1 MVEAF
6 YFELKSF
13 IYETVEYLTIEHASK
28 SYGEKVLF
36 ENLSMSI
43 SKGDKIAII
52 AKNGSGKSTLLKV
65 IAGFEPAE
73 GERAKVRLNSAIK
86 TAFLD
91 QEPDFDSDDTVMQ
104 VLLDMDNEAV
114 RAIKNYQDAVL
125 HGDAELIEKALTQME
140 DLKAWAMEAKI
151 KEVLFK
157 LNLTDVDQKVE
168 TLSGGQK
175 KRLALAKIIIEEPD
189 FLILDEPTNHID
201 IEMIEWLEKYL
212 QSNALTLLM
221 VTHDRYF
228 LERVCNQIIEL
239 DKGKIWVYRGNYSDY
254 LEKKAM
260 RAHQDLVSL
269 DKAKKLLSKELE
281 WVRRQPKAR
290 GTKAKSRVDSYHKL
304 DDHVSSITF
313 DKVFEIDVD
322 TARLGKKIVEFYDA
336 SKSYGDNQLLRNF
349 WYKFKKGE
357 RVGIS
362 GANGTGKSTFIKLI
376 TGEERLTTGKRVI
389 GETVLFGHYQQDGI
403 QLNEDKRVIDVIRS
417 YGEYIPLKKGQK
429 LSAARLLETFMFP
442 PYQHQV
448 YVSQL
453 SGGERK
459 RLHLLCVLM
468 GNPNFLI
475 LDEPTNDLDVL
486 TLNVLEDYLSQFP
499 GCLVIIS
506 HDRFFMDK
514 LVDHMFIF
522 KGGGD
527 IKDFNGTY
535 SDWKASVS
543 TYNSEIKAQ
552 VKELESNEKSKP
564 DTVKRKLSYK
574 EKMEMQTIEKDLK
587 TMEKRQKEIEAMF
600 LSLTLDSQAINE
612 LSIELSQI
620 KNLTDEKEL
629 RWLELSEVED

>member
-1 MVEAF
+1 M
-6 YFELKSF
+6 
-13 IYETVEYLTIEHASK
+13 EYLMIEQASK
-28 SYGEKVLF
+28 SFGEKTLF
-36 ENLSMSI
+36 KDLSLTI
-43 SKGDKIAII
+43 SKGEKIAII

-65 IAGFEPAE
+65 IAGIESAE
-73 GERAKVRLNSAIK
+73 GERAIVHLNKKVK

-91 QEPDFDSDDTVMQ
+91 QEPEFNPLDTVLQ
-104 VLLDMDNEAV
+104 VLMETDRPEIK
-114 RAIKNYQDAVL
+114 AIKAYEEALILDNP
-125 HGDAELIEKALTQME
+125 ELIQQALASMD
-140 DLKAWAMEAKI
+140 DLKAWNMESKI
-151 KEVLFK
+151 KETLYK
-157 LNLTDVDQKVE
+157 LNLSDLEQKVE
-168 TLSGGQK
+168 TLSGGQQ

-201 IEMIEWLEKYL
+201 VEMIEWLENYL
-212 QSNALTLLM
+212 QSSSLTILM

-254 LEKKAM
+254 LAKKAM
-260 RAHQDLVSL
+260 RTHQEKTNL
-269 DKAKKLLSKELE
+269 DKSKKLLSKELD

-304 DDHVSSITF
+304 DEHISSITYE
-313 DKVFEIDVD
+313 KVFEIDID
-322 TARLGKKIVEFYDA
+322 TVRLSKKIVEFYDA
-336 SKSYGDNQLLRNF
+336 SKSYGDKLLLKEF

-362 GANGTGKSTFIKLI
+362 GRNGTGKSTFIKLI
-376 TGEERLTTGKRVI
+376 TGSEKLTTGKRVI
-389 GETVLFGHYQQDGI
+389 GETVSFGHYQQDGI

-417 YGEYIPLKKGQK
+417 YGEFIPLKKGQK

-442 PYQHQV
+442 PEQHQV

-468 GNPNFLI
+468 CNPNFLI

-522 KGGGD
+522 TGEGVIQD
-527 IKDFNGTY
+527 YNGTY
-535 SDWKASVS
+535 SEWKRSQEGHM
-543 TYNSEIKAQ
+543 TRNSPDVI
-552 VKELESNEKSKP
+552 EKSELP
-564 DTVKRKLSYK
+564 LIEEGDAEVVRKMSYK
-574 EKMEMQTIEKDLK
+574 EKMEM
-587 TMEKRQKEIEAMF
+587 KEIEKQLDKYSKRKKEIEQAF
-600 LSLTLDSQAINE
+600 LDTTIDSDQISA
-612 LSIELSQI
+612 LSIELGQI
-620 KNLTDEKEL
+620 NNLTDEKEM
-629 RWLELSEVED
+629 RWLELSEIEE

>member
-1 MVEAF
+1 M
-6 YFELKSF
+6 
-13 IYETVEYLTIEHASK
+13 EYLTIEHASK

-36 ENLSMSI
+36 EDLSMTI
-43 SKGDKIAII
+43 SKGEKIAII

-65 IAGFEPAE
+65 IAGLETAE
-73 GERAKVRLNSAIK
+73 GERAVVRLNRTVR

-91 QEPDFDSDDTVMQ
+91 QEPDFNPEDNVMQ
-104 VLLDMDNEAV
+104 VLLDMDNEV
-114 RAIKNYQDAVL
+114 VKAIKNYQEAVL
-125 HGDAELIEKALTQME
+125 HDRADQIEEALSQME
-140 DLKAWAMEAKI
+140 EFKAWAMEAKI

-157 LNLTDVDQKVE
+157 LNLTDLDQKIG

-175 KRLALAKIIIEEPD
+175 KRLALAKIIIDEPD

-212 QSNALTLLM
+212 QSSALTLLM

-260 RAHQDLVSL
+260 RSHQDQQSL

-290 GTKAKSRVDSYHKL
+290 GTKAKSRVDSFHKL
-304 DDHVSSITF
+304 DEHVSSISYDEIF
-313 DKVFEIDVD
+313 QIDVD

-336 SKSYGDNQLLRNF
+336 SKSYGDRKMLEGF

-376 TGEERLTTGKRVI
+376 TGEERLTSGKRVI

-403 QLNEDKRVIDVIRS
+403 QLDHDKRVIDVIRS

-442 PYQHQV
+442 PFQHQV
-448 YVSQL
+448 FVSQL

-522 KGGGD
+522 KGEGD

-535 SDWKASVS
+535 SEWKRSQTNYS
-543 TYNSEIKAQ
+543 SNSSDSSIQTPKDIVE
-552 VKELESNEKSKP
+552 ENEEESPE
-564 DTVKRKLSYK
+564 RKLSYK
-574 EKMEMQTIEKDLK
+574 EKMEIKSLEKDLENL
-587 TMEKRQKEIEAMF
+587 EKRRKEIEALF
-600 LSLTLDSQAINE
+600 IQGSLENGQINE
-612 LSIELSQI
+612 LSIELGTIKSQ
-620 KNLTDEKEL
+620 TDEKEF
-629 RWLELSEVED
+629 RWLELSEIEG